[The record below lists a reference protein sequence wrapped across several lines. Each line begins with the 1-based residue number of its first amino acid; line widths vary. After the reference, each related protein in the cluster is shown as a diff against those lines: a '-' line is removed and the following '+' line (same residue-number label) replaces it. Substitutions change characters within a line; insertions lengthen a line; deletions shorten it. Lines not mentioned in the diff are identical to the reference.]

1 MAFSWFSNSS
11 VIKYYSIFVKLQKL
25 TYLWFLENGII
36 GLFGEILDQLYTTVL
51 LTDLRKTHQKGFSS
65 VMFILVVGIQFS
77 YSAVPSVCI
86 HVPVGQIHATLFLI
100 AFGSRFAHRKISTHC
115 SRPQGTRVVS

>member
-51 LTDLRKTHQKGFSS
+51 LTDLRKTHQKGFIFSNVYPS
-65 VMFILVVGIQFS
+65 RRDTIFIQCCPVCL
-77 YSAVPSVCI
+77 YSCSCRPN
-86 HVPVGQIHATLFLI
+86 PRNTLFDSLW
-100 AFGSRFAHRKISTHC
+100 ISFCT
-115 SRPQGTRVVS
+115 